1 MASLDRKEGLIKSGE
16 NYNVVKKVGKKGDKI
31 EKHSHPEENV
41 TIAIVE
47 GKARVRIDEEDFDI
61 VPGDLLSFDG
71 NSMISAEF
79 LEDGAFFATLIQKP

>member
-1 MASLDRKEGLIKSGE
+1 MATLERKEGLIKSGE

-47 GKARVRIDEEDFDI
+47 GKAKVTIDDEDFVV

-71 NSMISAEF
+71 IGQISAEF
-79 LEDGAFFATLIQKP
+79 LEDGAFFATLIRKP